1 MAAFANVLS
10 QLTQKIAVDRTG
22 LTGTFDAE
30 LVWTP
35 DESPFIGPSPPGA
48 PPIPPGYDPNGP
60 PLTTAIP
67 EQLGLKLESRKEL
80 ADTLGIDHVERP
92 TEN

>member
-1 MAAFANVLS
+1 MAVFASVLS
-10 QLTQKIAVDRTG
+10 QLTQKIAVDRG

-35 DESPFIGPSPPGA
+35 ESPFIGPSPPGA

-60 PLTTAIP
+60 PLTTAIQ